1 MGIQWCIFVY
11 IVVHWYTFLTVT
23 VSSGHNASVPDTVAP
38 SSPNSTLENHN
49 RILEHH
55 NRAPFLPF
63 FPRFFKL
70 FKKLE
75 SAARFSIQLLPDWK
89 SENLKQM
96 LRCLISEL
104 SSAKRFPSGKHQRLN
119 NGEMVQHH
127 AANGHQMG
135 STLWAN
141 VKQWTPNMWI
151 FRLIEVTTPQWR
163 ATADAGGTPW
173 TPIAAT
179 GGHRWTQIGDRSLDT
194 SMGPADT
201 LESMGTHS
209 AVNGTHWGTPGT
221 LWDTSKNMGAF
232 LFSFGN
238 LPLRKSWGVG
248 SDRDIDG
255 CLRFDDFLW
264 LFNGIP
270 WNSFSWSSQLCV
282 SCGNIFENLFQHKA
296 FDSLSFLVC

>member
-1 MGIQWCIFVY
+1 
-11 IVVHWYTFLTVT
+11 
-23 VSSGHNASVPDTVAP
+23 
-38 SSPNSTLENHN
+38 
-49 RILEHH
+49 
-55 NRAPFLPF
+55 
-63 FPRFFKL
+63 
-70 FKKLE
+70 
-75 SAARFSIQLLPDWK
+75 
-89 SENLKQM
+89 
-96 LRCLISEL
+96 
-104 SSAKRFPSGKHQRLN
+104 
-119 NGEMVQHH
+119 MVQHH

-201 LESMGTHS
+201 LKSMGTHS

-221 LWDTSKNMGAF
+221 LWDTSKNLGAF

-270 WNSFSWSSQLCV
+270 WNSFS
-282 SCGNIFENLFQHKA
+282 
-296 FDSLSFLVC
+296 